1 MKQFLSWVFKTVLL
15 MPLLLLVACGGGGGG
30 GSSDDGDTTGTTYTL
45 SGTLTG
51 LTGSGLVLQ
60 NNGSDDLALSSDG
73 SFSFATGLS
82 DGSTYSVSVATQPT
96 DQSCTVGNG
105 SGTIAA
111 ADVTAI
117 TITCTDST
125 GGVFTIGGIVSGL
138 TGDGLLL
145 QNNGG
150 DDLSITDSGTFTFTT
165 ALNDGEAYSVT
176 VATQPTGQTC
186 TVTNGSG
193 SLSGAAVTDV
203 QISCPPSDIV
213 NPSVTVAGPKLL
225 RFSWNDVGVDHYRLL
240 QNPDG
245 SSGFSQVG
253 DNITGT
259 SVDAVIPV
267 HLTDWINASYMVQ
280 SCNATGDCADSITM
294 SAASLMIDVIG
305 YLKPSFIGSEDRFG
319 SSVALSSDGST
330 LAIGVPEEDSIAT
343 GIDGD
348 PVVGT
353 DMALSSGA
361 VFLFARDG
369 DDWSQQAYFKASN
382 AQAGD
387 MFGQAVSLSE
397 DGQVLAVGATA
408 EDSAASGIDGDQTD
422 NSLQRAG
429 AVYIFN
435 YAGSAWNQQ
444 AYIKASS
451 PVAGANF
458 GKQVSLSDNGQ
469 RLAVSG
475 GGVYLFEDSNGWS
488 QQAMVAAT
496 NGEGTDG
503 FGDTLQL
510 SGNGVTLV
518 VGAPGEDSS
527 ATGINGD
534 QTNNDARGAGAAY
547 VFAYSGSAW
556 SEQAYLKPSTTD
568 SGDEFGNDVSISA
581 DGDSVVVATWAEDSS
596 AIGVNGS
603 AANNSREN
611 SGAVYLFERQAG
623 VWSQTAYFKASNADP
638 NDKFGYKVALSGNG
652 NSLAVSAAYE
662 DSLAAGVNGSQVDN
676 GAAASPPGAAY
687 MFTRGDSGWFQHS
700 YVKASNT
707 DAGWEQPLCSL
718 FCPDLNDEFGSSLA
732 ISGDGSTLAVGAP
745 LENSG
750 DSANQQDDTA
760 PYAGAVYLY

>member
-1 MKQFLSWVFKTVLL
+1 

-30 GSSDDGDTTGTTYTL
+30 GSDDGDTTGTTYTL
-45 SGTLTG
+45 GGTLTG

-82 DGSTYSVSVATQPT
+82 DGSAYSVSVATQPT
-96 DQSCTVGNG
+96 DQSCSVGNG
-105 SGTIAA
+105 SGTIAG

-117 TITCTDST
+117 TVTCVDSS
-125 GGVFTIGGIVSGL
+125 GGVFTIGGSVSGL
-138 TGDGLLL
+138 TGDGLSL
-145 QNNGG
+145 QNNGA
-150 DDLSITDSGTFTFTT
+150 DELSISANGAFTFATSLT
-165 ALNDGEAYSVT
+165 DGEAYAVT
-176 VATQPTGQTC
+176 IATQPTGQTC
-186 TVTNGSG
+186 TVVNGSG
-193 SLSGAAVTDV
+193 NLSGASVTDV

-213 NPSVTVAGPKLL
+213 SPSVAVAGPKLL

-245 SSGFSQVG
+245 ISGYSQVG

-259 SVDAVIPV
+259 SVDAVLPV
-267 HLTDWINASYMVQ
+267 HLTDWVNASYMVQ
-280 SCNATGDCADSITM
+280 SCNASGDCADSATL
-294 SAASLMIDVIG
+294 STTSLMIDAIG
-305 YLKPSFIGSEDRFG
+305 YLKPSFIGSEDEFG
-319 SSVALSSDGST
+319 SSVALSGDGTT
-330 LAIGVPEEDSIAT
+330 LAIGVPEEDSTAT

-353 DMALSSGA
+353 DTASSSGA
-361 VFLFARDG
+361 VYLFARDG
-369 DDWSQQAYFKASN
+369 DSWTQQAYFKASN

-397 DGQVLAVGATA
+397 DGQVLAVGATS
-408 EDSAASGIDGDQTD
+408 EDSAASGIDGNQTD
-422 NSLQRAG
+422 NSVQGAG
-429 AVYIFN
+429 AVYLFSF
-435 YAGSAWNQQ
+435 AGSAWTQS
-444 AYIKASS
+444 AYIKAAS

-458 GKQVSLSDNGQ
+458 GKQVSLSDSGE

-475 GGVYLFEDSNGWS
+475 GGIFVFENSNGWS
-488 QQAMVAAT
+488 QQGTVAAV

-510 SGNGVTLV
+510 SGDGGTLV

-534 QTNNDARGAGAAY
+534 ETDNGARGAGAAY
-547 VFAYSGSAW
+547 VFAYSGSSW
-556 SEQAYLKPSTTD
+556 SQQAYLKPATTD
-568 SGDEFGNDVSISA
+568 SGDEFGNAVSISA
-581 DGDSVVVATWAEDSS
+581 DGDAVVVATWAEDSS
-596 AIGVNGS
+596 ATGVNGS
-603 AANNSREN
+603 SSNNSREN
-611 SGAVYLFERQAG
+611 SGAVYMFERQAS
-623 VWSQTAYFKASNADP
+623 VWSQTAYFKASNADS
-638 NDKFGYKVALSGNG
+638 NDRFGYQVALSGNG
-652 NSLAVSAAYE
+652 NSLVVSAAYE
-662 DSLAAGVNGSQVDN
+662 ASLAQGVNGSQASNSGV
-676 GAAASPPGAAY
+676 AAPPGAAY

-707 DAGWEQPLCSL
+707 DAGWQQPLCTL

-732 ISGDGSTLAVGAP
+732 ISSDGLTLAVGAP

-750 DSANQQDDTA
+750 DSADQEDNSA